1 VKVYTVFHFDAIRRV
16 REPVGIVLER
26 RKQDRGNNFE
36 GIMKVARKVYPPPS
50 PETLVTLE

>member
-26 RKQDRGNNFE
+26 RKLDRGNNFE
-36 GIMKVARKVYPPPS
+36 GIMKVARKFYPPPS

>member
-1 VKVYTVFHFDAIRRV
+1 MKFYTVYYFDAIRRV

-36 GIMKVARKVYPPPS
+36 VS
-50 PETLVTLE
+50 